1 MDTSPLYQ
9 GETKK
14 ALENF
19 QISGVP
25 FSLSLAKSIAM
36 IKHSTAK
43 ISGEIGTFSPE
54 IAHAIMTACQEVI
67 EEKWNKEFVVDQI
80 QGGAGTSMHMNVN
93 EVIASRA
100 TELLGNGT
108 RVHPNDHVNH
118 AQSTNDVIP
127 TAIKVSTLQL
137 LDILLPTYENFCA
150 ELEKKSREYEDII
163 KVGRTHLQDAVPIT
177 VGQEFAA
184 HAFVFR
190 KDILRL
196 HKAKEALYE
205 INLGGSAIGTALTGS
220 RRFID
225 GAAKNLSEI
234 SGYPFFPSSNLIA
247 ATQYADAFLDVAG
260 VLSTLSANMIKFMND
275 LRLLTSGPCAG
286 IGELQF
292 AEIQKGS
299 SIMPGKVNPVMA
311 EMMNQICFQ
320 VLGNNQTILFAVQ
333 AGQLELNVMLP
344 IVAKNLFESLTILNN
359 GLRQFILHAL
369 IPLQANRERC
379 QEIFEKSLCMG
390 TALSPKIGYD
400 KTAALV
406 KEAVQTK
413 QSLKNVILKNNF
425 MTDSEYQ
432 DFFNPKDFTEIKE

>member
-1 MDTSPLYQ
+1 MDDILYQ
-9 GETKK
+9 SETKK

-36 IKHSTAK
+36 VKHSAAK
-43 ISGEIGTFSPE
+43 ISGEIGTFSSE
-54 IAHAIMTACQEVI
+54 IAKAIMSASQEIV
-67 EEKWNKEFVVDQI
+67 EEKWNNQFVVDQI

-100 TELLGNGT
+100 TQILNNGT
-108 RVHPNDHVNH
+108 TVHPNDHVNH

-127 TAIKVSTLQL
+127 TAIKLSTLQL
-137 LDILLPTYENFCA
+137 LDILIPTYEKFCT
-150 ELEKKSREYEDII
+150 ELENKKTEYADIL
-163 KVGRTHLQDAVPIT
+163 KVGRTHMQDAVPIT
-177 VGQEFAA
+177 LGQEFGA

-196 HKAKEALYE
+196 HKAKEVLYE

-220 RRFID
+220 KRFID

-234 SGYPFFPSSNLIA
+234 SGYPFFPSPNLIA

-260 VLSTLSANMIKFMND
+260 TLSTLAANMIKFMND
-275 LRLLTSGPCAG
+275 LRILTSGPCAG
-286 IGELQF
+286 IGEMQF

-344 IVAKNLFESLTILNN
+344 IVTKNLFESLTILNN
-359 GLRQFILHAL
+359 GLRQFTIHAL
-369 IPLQANRERC
+369 IPIKANRERC
-379 QEIFEKSLCMG
+379 QEIFDKSLCMG

-413 QSLKNVILKNNF
+413 QSLKNVVLKNNV
-425 MTDSEYQ
+425 MTENEYAA
-432 DFFNPKDFTEIKE
+432 FFNPKSFTEIK